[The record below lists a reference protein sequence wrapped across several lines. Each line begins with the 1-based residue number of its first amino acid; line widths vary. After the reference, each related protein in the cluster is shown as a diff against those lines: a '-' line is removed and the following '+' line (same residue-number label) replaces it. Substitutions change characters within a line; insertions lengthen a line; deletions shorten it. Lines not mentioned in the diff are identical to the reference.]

1 MSAAIQ
7 IRVGSTNPVKVNA
20 VKTAFSAAFPNNVIE
35 CIATDAP
42 SEVAAQP
49 MTEQE
54 TLQGAMNRVMFCQQ
68 FTADYY
74 VAIEGGVDNFS
85 YGAATFAFVVIA
97 NAHEQHVGRG
107 ANLPL
112 PASIYQSLL
121 EGKELGPLM
130 DELFNTHN
138 IKQKGGAIGLL
149 TNGLANREGNYHH
162 ALLLALAPFLH
173 PTLFAHK

>member
-1 MSAAIQ
+1 MFPTIQ

-20 VKTAFSAAFPNNVIE
+20 VKTAFSAAFVDHIIE

-42 SEVAAQP
+42 SDVAAQP

-54 TLQGAMNRVMFCQQ
+54 TLQGAINRVAFCQQ
-68 FTADYY
+68 FAADYY
-74 VAIEGGVDNFS
+74 VAIEGGVDHFS
-85 YGAATFAFVVIA
+85 YGAATFAYVVIA
-97 NAHEQHVGRG
+97 NANEQHVGRG

-112 PASIYQSLL
+112 PTAIYQSLL

-173 PTLFAHK
+173 PALFAKQ